1 MRISIITS
9 SILIAFTV
17 VLASDTALAA
27 VAGRVQFVAGDVQ
40 ILGLHGSSRVAT
52 KGTEVHAGETI
63 LTGVRGSAQLR
74 MIDNGFISVR
84 SRSELKI
91 DEYRYNGS
99 KSDSSFFSL
108 VRGNFRALTGMIA
121 KFNRKAWKTRTP
133 TAVLGVRGSDAD
145 IGFQPG
151 RQLTAVRTYTGGY
164 TLTPRD
170 TSLPPLNV
178 DAGGIGVF
186 LPGSAPMMA
195 ASFPFEPPAPQPQP
209 GGGASPHDQPSPDA
223 PPEDERPLPPPPS
236 HVPGAAPDPVASSTT
251 VDSVASGSGLPP
263 LPDQFQISSGTT
275 SLTTPA
281 TTSVATAAPLDSGG
295 VGALMY
301 QDSLYG
307 PFPSSGSVVIDGVSS
322 ATVGANGE
330 LFSVNA
336 SSFDGGTFVFDSG
349 TAVLTSGM
357 ASIPSLGGTPA
368 YTTHWGVW
376 NGNYTA
382 VDAGVALTKLSGFN
396 YAWGDRITTSAELLA
411 LTGLGFT
418 YNMLGGSASN
428 EVGAAASSFSV
439 TATGSFDGSPFL
451 GFIDVSTTANFPTGS
466 TNWSGLATG
475 DIVDLIGPWGV
486 SGIGTCTG
494 CSGATAGPGSASAHA
509 DGQFVGTKAEG
520 LLLGVHGSDFMG
532 KGFVGTAV
540 LKR

>member
-263 LPDQFQISSGTT
+263 LPDQFQVASGTT
-275 SLTTPA
+275 SLSTP
-281 TTSVATAAPLDSGG
+281 TSTPFTPGPAPLGSGGASNYIKQDASNLPFPIPISMVVDGTAAN
-295 VGALMY
+295 
-301 QDSLYG
+301 
-307 PFPSSGSVVIDGVSS
+307 S
-322 ATVGANGE
+322 ATIGANGE
-330 LFSVNA
+330 VFSMNR
-336 SSFDGGTFVFDSG
+336 SGGALPFAFDSG
-349 TAVLTSGM
+349 TATVANSVV
-357 ASIPSLGGTPA
+357 SIPSLGGTSA
-368 YTTHWGVW
+368 YAASWGVW
-376 NGNYTA
+376 TGNYTM
-382 VDAGVALTKLSGFN
+382 VHSGGPQVPMGGFH
-396 YAWGDRITTSAELLA
+396 YAWGDRITTTAELGA
-411 LTGLGFT
+411 LSGLGFS
-418 YNMLGGSASN
+418 YAMVGGSASN
-428 EVGAAASSFSV
+428 ELGAAATAFTVS
-439 TATGSFDGSPFL
+439 ATGSFVASPAL
-451 GFIDVSTTANFPTGS
+451 GWVTVSGNADFATGS
-466 TNWSGLATG
+466 TGWSFSGSGYIA
-475 DIVDLIGPWGV
+475 DLIDNNVGV
-486 SGIGTCTG
+486 FMPATSCSTCSTPY
-494 CSGATAGPGSASAHA
+494 AEA

-520 LLLGVHGSDFMG
+520 LLLGV
-532 KGFVGTAV
+532 VGTDNSGQAMVGAAV